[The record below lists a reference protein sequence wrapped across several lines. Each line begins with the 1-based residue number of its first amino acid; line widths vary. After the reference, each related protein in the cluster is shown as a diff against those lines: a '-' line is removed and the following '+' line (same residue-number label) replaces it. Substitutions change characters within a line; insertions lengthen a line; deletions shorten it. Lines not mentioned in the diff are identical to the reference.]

1 MKQLSVKLP
10 GLKMK
15 NPVMPAS
22 GTFGFGDMYHDL
34 YDYNKLGAIV
44 LKSTTERA
52 RVGNEDPK
60 FFSLKNGVLNAV
72 GLKNPGVDKVLTDK
86 ISKLT
91 HYQTP
96 IIASVAGETVEEFV
110 TVTKKLNQSDVISA
124 LEINVSCPNVKE
136 GGLTFGTDPEMVK
149 LITEKVKKIAKVP
162 IYVKLTPNVTD
173 IVSIAKAAEAG
184 GADGISLIN
193 TVLSM
198 NFDVKTRKPVLGNVS
213 GGLSGES
220 IFPIAVRMVYQVSQA
235 VDLPI
240 IGMGGIQSTDDV
252 IQMFLAGA
260 SAVAIGTATY
270 KNPLVMNQIIE
281 ELPARLDELGI
292 DSIESLIAEV
302 KEARKNG

>member
-1 MKQLSVKLP
+1 
-10 GLKMK
+10 
-15 NPVMPAS
+15 
-22 GTFGFGDMYHDL
+22 
-34 YDYNKLGAIV
+34 
-44 LKSTTERA
+44 
-52 RVGNEDPK
+52 
-60 FFSLKNGVLNAV
+60 
-72 GLKNPGVDKVLTDK
+72 
-86 ISKLT
+86 
-91 HYQTP
+91 
-96 IIASVAGETVEEFV
+96 
-110 TVTKKLNQSDVISA
+110 
-124 LEINVSCPNVKE
+124 
-136 GGLTFGTDPEMVK
+136 
-149 LITEKVKKIAKVP
+149 
-162 IYVKLTPNVTD
+162 
-173 IVSIAKAAEAG
+173 
-184 GADGISLIN
+184 
-193 TVLSM
+193 M
-198 NFDVKTRKPVLGNVS
+198 NFDVKTRKPVLGNVT